1 MPKLTLG
8 SLFSG
13 IGGFELAAQM
23 YGIEPVWASEIEE
36 APIRITKRHFPNMK
50 HIGDITKIDGGKID
64 PVDIISGGSPCQSL
78 SVAGKQAGISRICQ
92 DCGFS
97 ISANSDVFICPE
109 CGAELELTRSGLFV
123 EQIRIIKE
131 MREATNNKFPQVILW
146 ENVCFAEDTLV
157 TCDTGM
163 KRICDVHIGDK
174 VKTMSG
180 NYHTVAKCHK
190 TKHQKVLVLDVRG
203 ALPITVTP
211 NHPFYVRYKSHNTHG
226 VRQIS
231 DPQWLPAGELT
242 TNHMVGFRIDKPTL
256 PNDFI
261 SEIDAWILG
270 RWLADGSIDTNRS
283 NPRIFISVGNDKIE
297 SVREKLKNSSYDV
310 YENRVHATAINFTFT
325 SRSFYNYIVDANVG
339 AGNKRVPS
347 YVFNLPYH
355 LQQLVLDGYI
365 SGDGHIRY
373 HGNSVEVQAGT
384 ASEQLVYGIARL
396 VRNCHHVGVGISKHE
411 IKTPPKINGR
421 ILKVNYP
428 TYSINY
434 CLTQAAATTF
444 FDGEFVWQMVKS
456 VTPLSKKATV
466 YNLSVLEDN
475 TYEVNTVICH
485 NCGALSS
492 NNGDDFYCVLR
503 EFAGLFGEELPT
515 FRPKQWTKAGELL
528 GKSGSLAWRTLDA
541 QYWGVPQRRRRIFLV
556 TDLGGQRAREVLF
569 KPESL
574 RRHTPKG
581 EIPWKRTSE
590 KTESGTKK
598 TSIPDVAETTTYGFE
613 PGASARLKGDRLWPE
628 LSGTLRAQMGDNQM
642 SVLTDDKS
650 KEPEVYGI
658 CSMGSNSMKSNN
670 PNSGFYKADV
680 AKTLDT
686 TGTDPTCNQ
695 GGNVVVQEPV
705 YCIQGNCID
714 RADTAG
720 CNGKGWKEDVSY
732 TLTTIDRP
740 AVAYAVHSVRE
751 NGSGDVWLADVSS
764 TLTTGGDKI
773 GQGYSGV
780 LIEALE
786 PPSEK
791 SSAAFAYQVGPKNP
805 YFPYNEELSPKL
817 VANQKMGVLIE
828 NHPADSRVKISDDG
842 ICQTLSARMGTGGGN
857 VPLVMEQPALCATT
871 GYFMGCDEEVVPTL
885 LARDYKDP
893 KIVLKGNKGVD
904 CYATTTRNQILC
916 ILSKTYGAQA
926 VVEWGIAVL
935 AALQQAS
942 VLQQSVSECVC
953 EIEAETWQ
961 KLDDSTLPCPKFIAD
976 RLLRNMRE
984 HEECGCT
991 PQRLQS
997 SEQQCRKPSKT
1008 LPKLSQQDTPT
1019 PSELFHMWEKGEGIW
1034 LLREALS
1041 EVQKVWKSSCGEKRE
1056 SNSVVRRLTP
1066 LEAERL
1072 QGFPDNWTY
1081 PESDAARYK
1090 ALGNSVA
1097 VPCVAYIMSGIADVL
1112 DPIE

>member
-1 MPKLTLG
+1 MSKLTLG

-97 ISANSDVFICPE
+97 ILANSDVFTCPE

-131 MREATNNKFPQVILW
+131 MREATNGEYPKFIIW
-146 ENVCFAEDTLV
+146 ENVF
-157 TCDTGM
+157 
-163 KRICDVHIGDK
+163 
-174 VKTMSG
+174 
-180 NYHTVAKCHK
+180 
-190 TKHQKVLVLDVRG
+190 
-203 ALPITVTP
+203 
-211 NHPFYVRYKSHNTHG
+211 
-226 VRQIS
+226 
-231 DPQWLPAGELT
+231 
-242 TNHMVGFRIDKPTL
+242 
-256 PNDFI
+256 
-261 SEIDAWILG
+261 
-270 RWLADGSIDTNRS
+270 GS
-283 NPRIFISVGNDKIE
+283 
-297 SVREKLKNSSYDV
+297 
-310 YENRVHATAINFTFT
+310 
-325 SRSFYNYIVDANVG
+325 
-339 AGNKRVPS
+339 
-347 YVFNLPYH
+347 
-355 LQQLVLDGYI
+355 
-365 SGDGHIRY
+365 
-373 HGNSVEVQAGT
+373 
-384 ASEQLVYGIARL
+384 
-396 VRNCHHVGVGISKHE
+396 
-411 IKTPPKINGR
+411 
-421 ILKVNYP
+421 
-428 TYSINY
+428 
-434 CLTQAAATTF
+434 
-444 FDGEFVWQMVKS
+444 
-456 VTPLSKKATV
+456 
-466 YNLSVLEDN
+466 
-475 TYEVNTVICH
+475 
-485 NCGALSS
+485 LSS

-581 EIPWKRTSE
+581 EIPWKRTSGKAE
-590 KTESGTKK
+590 SSTGKTGT
-598 TSIPDVAETTTYGFE
+598 PDVAETTTYGFE

-642 SVLTDDKS
+642 SVLTEDKS

-764 TLTTGGDKI
+764 TLTTGGGKI

-805 YFPYNEELSPKL
+805 YFPYNEELSPTL

-842 ICQTLSARMGTGGGN
+842 VCQTLSARMGTGGGN
-857 VPLVMEQPALCATT
+857 VPLVMETEDSTIA
-871 GYFMGCDEEVVPTL
+871 GSIGGFMQFNSEKSATL
-885 LARDYKDP
+885 LSRDYKDP
-893 KIVLKGNKGVD
+893 QIVYK
-904 CYATTTRNQILC
+904 
-916 ILSKTYGAQA
+916 
-926 VVEWGIAVL
+926 
-935 AALQQAS
+935 
-942 VLQQSVSECVC
+942 
-953 EIEAETWQ
+953 
-961 KLDDSTLPCPKFIAD
+961 
-976 RLLRNMRE
+976 
-984 HEECGCT
+984 
-991 PQRLQS
+991 
-997 SEQQCRKPSKT
+997 
-1008 LPKLSQQDTPT
+1008 
-1019 PSELFHMWEKGEGIW
+1019 
-1034 LLREALS
+1034 
-1041 EVQKVWKSSCGEKRE
+1041 
-1056 SNSVVRRLTP
+1056 SNSIVRRLTP
-1066 LEAERL
+1066 VECERL
-1072 QGFPDNWTY
+1072 QGFPSDWTY

-1112 DPIE
+1112 DPIK